1 MTAQATHQARLAVY
15 RFMPEKR
22 FQAILLPGGVLPAE
36 FAYPDLLAALG
47 DDVDGRA
54 KELEMYA
61 TDAPLPDY
69 SLQYEIDGITRVA
82 DDAGFER
89 FHLVGYSGGG
99 AASLAFCAAHPERL
113 LSLALNEPAWAGR
126 SGLSEDEAA
135 LWENFREISTL
146 PPQELM
152 PAFVALQLAPGVDPP
167 PPPSGEPPPWMAK
180 RPPGLKRFIEVFLE
194 SDLDTDALR
203 RFKGPVLFTLGGKS
217 SPSYYKREAERLE
230 KIFDDFTVEVFPER
244 HHFDPPHRVEP
255 GKLAQSLRALWERAG
270 R

>member
-1 MTAQATHQARLAVY
+1 VAARAVY
-15 RFMPEKR
+15 MLMPAKR
-22 FQAILLPGGVLPAE
+22 FQAIFLPGGVLPAE
-36 FAYPDLLAALG
+36 FAYPALLDALG

-69 SLQYEIDGITRVA
+69 TLQNEIDGITKFA
-82 DDAGFER
+82 DEAGFDR

-113 LSLALNEPAWAGR
+113 LTLALNEPAWAGR
-126 SGLSEDEAA
+126 SGLTDDEAA
-135 LWENFREISTL
+135 LWERFREMSTL
-146 PPQELM
+146 PPDEMM
-152 PAFVALQLAPGVDPP
+152 PAFVAVQLAPGVKPP

-194 SDLDTDALR
+194 SDLDIEGLQ

-217 SPSYYKREAERLE
+217 SPAYYKREAERLE
-230 KIFDDFTVEVFPER
+230 KIFNDFTLEVFPER

-255 GKLAQSLRALWERAG
+255 QKLAQSLRALWERAG
-270 R
+270 P